1 MYKSKSPYTL
11 QHVRMKNYDGF
22 FLGFHLK
29 PLDVER
35 TKEHLPLW
43 LPYLGYAL
51 LTAALV
57 AGAIAIG
64 CICVK
69 CCRPFC
75 VSKGND
81 DDDDENR
88 GENTRRFAR
97 NSVLPVNNSQPVN

>member
-1 MYKSKSPYTL
+1 MM
-11 QHVRMKNYDGF
+11 V
-22 FLGFHLK
+22 FLGFHVK
-29 PLDVER
+29 PLDVKR
-35 TKEHLPLW
+35 TKEHLPTW

-88 GENTRRFAR
+88 DEDSRRFAR

>member
-1 MYKSKSPYTL
+1 MYKLNSPYTL
-11 QHVRMKNYDGF
+11 QHVMMKNYDGF

-29 PLDVER
+29 PLGVER
-35 TKEHLPLW
+35 TKEHLPTW

-75 VSKGND
+75 VVKETMTMMMKIGVKTQGDS
-81 DDDDENR
+81 R
-88 GENTRRFAR
+88 GIQFF
-97 NSVLPVNNSQPVN
+97 Q